1 MALGVDADLFKWER
15 KSQLGSGC
23 WKGTHLYLRW
33 NPFIGAPT
41 PFCRAELAGVWLGWV
56 PRLRS

>member
-23 WKGTHLYLRW
+23 WKGTHLYLCW

-41 PFCRAELAGVWLGWV
+41 PFCRAELAGVWLG
-56 PRLRS
+56 